1 MAHGLFLCPPSAG
14 PADIS
19 PTRSGFPSSLPAEF
33 RAQSHTSNIH
43 ACKSRRGG
51 RRSRVVQ
58 GNRLARSTRKRAA
71 AFIAESL
78 RHTAAT
84 LRTRWVFRLTASS
97 SDINCRGTPHVS
109 VSHARQHCAHGNAQ
123 RARYYISV
131 FLSTPTHVV
140 KILVDERVDPAACF
154 AHRAA
159 QDLPV
164 KVPGHA
170 QDNTFERERHA
181 APLSRAHTR
190 TSATHK
196 AATTARNDA
205 ASGCPPRAGRRGMG
219 VRAGRE
225 RPAGYACKT
234 GAEVAGG
241 LPHAAPPWRSADMRA
256 PGPLPRFHGRRHA
269 PGASARQRAGRG
281 MSTAS
286 MRAEPWGCQ
295 PADTPGGGRGA

>member
-131 FLSTPTHVV
+131 FLSTNARSQDSCGRARRPGR
-140 KILVDERVDPAACF
+140 LLCAPRRSGPAGQSSRSRSRQ
-154 AHRAA
+154 HLR
-159 QDLPV
+159 
-164 KVPGHA
+164 
-170 QDNTFERERHA
+170 ERETCCAPVTCAYTNLRH
-181 APLSRAHTR
+181 TQ
-190 TSATHK
+190 
-196 AATTARNDA
+196 
-205 ASGCPPRAGRRGMG
+205 SGHH
-219 VRAGRE
+219 
-225 RPAGYACKT
+225 RP
-234 GAEVAGG
+234 
-241 LPHAAPPWRSADMRA
+241 
-256 PGPLPRFHGRRHA
+256 
-269 PGASARQRAGRG
+269 
-281 MSTAS
+281 
-286 MRAEPWGCQ
+286 
-295 PADTPGGGRGA
+295 